1 MWVTFNVREDFLK
14 DFTVGNEISAFI
26 PAFDKEI
33 KFKVTYM
40 KDLGTYAAW
49 KATKTTGQFDLK
61 TFEVKAVPVEN
72 RRIASGNEC
81 HHREITNNEQY
92 CP

>member
-1 MWVTFNVREDFLK
+1 MNVARLNDMWVTFNVREDFLK

-40 KDLGTYAAW
+40 KDLGYICCLESNQDHGTIRPE
-49 KATKTTGQFDLK
+49 DL
-61 TFEVKAVPVEN
+61 EVKAVPVE
-72 RRIASGNEC
+72 RTDGLRPGISAIIEK
-81 HHREITNNEQY
+81 
-92 CP
+92 

>member
-1 MWVTFNVREDFLK
+1 MNIARLDDMWVTFNVREDFFK
-14 DFTVGNEISAFI
+14 DFTVGEEINAFI
-26 PAFDKEI
+26 PAFDKEV

-61 TFEVKAVPVEN
+61 TFEVKAVPVEKVEGL
-72 RRIASGNEC
+72 RPGMSAIIEK
-81 HHREITNNEQY
+81 
-92 CP
+92 

>member
-1 MWVTFNVREDFLK
+1 
-14 DFTVGNEISAFI
+14 
-26 PAFDKEI
+26 
-33 KFKVTYM
+33 M

-61 TFEVKAVPVEN
+61 TFEVKAVPVE
-72 RRIASGNEC
+72 RTDGLRPGNEC

>member
-1 MWVTFNVREDFLK
+1 
-14 DFTVGNEISAFI
+14 
-26 PAFDKEI
+26 
-33 KFKVTYM
+33 M

-61 TFEVKAVPVEN
+61 TFRGESCSCREN